1 MYIIEKNKNEALIT
15 LKDLGLSVCE
25 VSRFQFPAEERTRA
39 GEFLPVRYALHK
51 YAFFAIILNNSD
63 DSYFKVFI
71 QPIQV
76 NTR

>member
-51 YAFFAIILNNSD
+51 
-63 DSYFKVFI
+63 
-71 QPIQV
+71 
-76 NTR
+76 